1 MTSEHPEALRSRA
14 RRVALREKFPRP
26 RYVEAPETATDR
38 VDLRVETG
46 IVLIGS
52 DCHYWPGEP
61 SAAHRA
67 FVAFAREMQPAA
79 IILNGDVMDG
89 ARISRW
95 PAGDWVKYG
104 ERPSVVEE
112 LAVAQE
118 RLREIHS
125 AVSMNTP
132 LFWTLGNHDARF
144 ETYLIGAAPE
154 VAGVHG
160 TRLKDHFPDWTPAMS
175 VFINGHTEHAVMV
188 KHRFKSGL
196 HAPHN
201 NTKDAGVSII
211 TGHLHSLKVMPW
223 SDLRGTRWG
232 VDGGTLAAPH
242 GPQFIYAEDNPVN
255 WRSGFVVLSFVEGRL
270 LWPEVAWVMD
280 QNGLVCF
287 RGRRFE
293 V

>member
-67 FVAFAREMQPAA
+67 FVRFARDLRPAA

-89 ARISRW
+89 ARISRG
-95 PAGDWVKYG
+95 PAGDWVKYA

-118 RLREIHS
+118 RLREIV
-125 AVSMNTP
+125 AVAP
-132 LFWTLGNHDARF
+132 GADRLWTLGNHDSRF
-144 ETYLIGAAPE
+144 E
-154 VAGVHG
+154 
-160 TRLKDHFPDWTPAMS
+160 
-175 VFINGHTEHAVMV
+175 
-188 KHRFKSGL
+188 
-196 HAPHN
+196 
-201 NTKDAGVSII
+201 
-211 TGHLHSLKVMPW
+211 
-223 SDLRGTRWG
+223 
-232 VDGGTLAAPH
+232 
-242 GPQFIYAEDNPVN
+242 
-255 WRSGFVVLSFVEGRL
+255 
-270 LWPEVAWVMD
+270 
-280 QNGLVCF
+280 
-287 RGRRFE
+287 
-293 V
+293 